1 LVTCLCVISTAS
13 EAHAQIVALGASNT
27 RGKGVA
33 SDETYSARL
42 EGLLRSHGIT
52 VTVANA
58 GVDNDTLWGMLNRL
72 DRSVPLGTRVVILQ
86 VGAQTSRQGK
96 QAGDWEGEV
105 STLRSRIEARGV
117 RVIVLGALRKI
128 VPADAFQADGIH
140 LTPAGHAMVAEWLLP
155 QVMEAIKPR
164 GEQHGTPDRR
174 STIRLDRGTRG
185 DEVET

>member
-1 LVTCLCVISTAS
+1 MKTGRVVAALATSLCVIGAAS

-42 EGLLRSHGIT
+42 EALLRSQGIT

-58 GVDNDTLWGMLNRL
+58 GVDNDTLSGMLNRL
-72 DRSVPLGTRVVILQ
+72 DRSVPQGTRVVILQ
-86 VGAQTSRQGK
+86 VGAQTSRQGR

-105 STLRSRIEARGV
+105 STLRSRMEARGI

-140 LTPAGHAMVAEWLLP
+140 LAPAGHTTVAEWLLP
-155 QVMEAIKPR
+155 QVMDALKLR
-164 GEQHGTPDRR
+164 DK
-174 STIRLDRGTRG
+174 
-185 DEVET
+185 